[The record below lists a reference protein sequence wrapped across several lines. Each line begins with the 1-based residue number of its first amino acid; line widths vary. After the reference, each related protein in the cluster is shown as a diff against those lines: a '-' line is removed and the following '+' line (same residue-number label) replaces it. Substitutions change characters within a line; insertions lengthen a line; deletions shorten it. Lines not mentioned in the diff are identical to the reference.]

1 MNKLKE
7 NRKLGILVFISI
19 AWIAVIFSFSLQSG
33 DESGKLSGGI
43 VAWFVGLF
51 FPEDFTHIE
60 LVHFLVRKA
69 AHFTEYFI
77 LGVLLSLT
85 VREAKW
91 KRILLAPWIMG
102 TCVAC
107 CDETI
112 QLFSEGRAGMITDVM
127 LDSSGVF
134 IGCVVLALSMLL
146 VKKFNR
152 KKTCYAIR
160 YERR

>member
-1 MNKLKE
+1 MNKLKQ
-7 NRKLGILVFISI
+7 NPKLAKLVLLSI
-19 AWIAVIFSFSLQSG
+19 AWIIVIFSFSLQSG

-43 VAWFVGLF
+43 VAWIVGLF
-51 FPEDFTHIE
+51 FPEDFVHIE

-85 VREAKW
+85 IREAKW

-102 TCVAC
+102 TCVAI

-112 QLFSEGRAGMITDVM
+112 QLFSDGRAGQITDVM

-134 IGCVVLALSMLL
+134 TGCAMLALVLL
-146 VKKFNR
+146 F
-152 KKTCYAIR
+152 I
-160 YERR
+160 EQRRGSR

>member
-1 MNKLKE
+1 MNQLKE
-7 NRKLGILVFISI
+7 NRKLRWLTCLSI
-19 AWIAVIFSFSLQSG
+19 VWIMVIFSFSLQSG
-33 DESGKLSGGI
+33 DESGKLSSGI
-43 VAWFVGLF
+43 VAWIVGLF

-91 KRILLAPWIMG
+91 KRLLLAPWIMG

-112 QLFSEGRAGMITDVM
+112 QLFSEGRAGMITDAM

-134 IGCVVLALSMLL
+134 TGCVVLMLVL
-146 VKKFNR
+146 MFIDK
-152 KKTCYAIR
+152 
-160 YERR
+160 RRVVDL

>member
-1 MNKLKE
+1 MNRLKKTSKLT
-7 NRKLGILVFISI
+7 KLI
-19 AWIAVIFSFSLQSG
+19 AITLIWIVVIFSFSLQNG

-43 VAWFVGLF
+43 VAWLVEVV
-51 FPEDFTHIE
+51 FPEDFAHVE

-77 LGVLLSLT
+77 LGVLISLT

-91 KRILLAPWIMG
+91 SRPLLKAWALG

-112 QLFSEGRAGMITDVM
+112 QLFSDGRAGQVTDVM
-127 LDSSGVF
+127 LDSSGVLT
-134 IGCVVLALSMLL
+134 GCVILVLWLL
-146 VKKFNR
+146 FWNR
-152 KKTCYAIR
+152 KYTR
-160 YERR
+160 M

>member
-1 MNKLKE
+1 MNQLKQNPKLAKFT
-7 NRKLGILVFISI
+7 LLSIVWIL
-19 AWIAVIFSFSLQSG
+19 VIFSFSLQNG
-33 DESGKLSGGI
+33 EESGALSGGI
-43 VAWFVGLF
+43 VAWIVGLF

-91 KRILLAPWIMG
+91 KKVLLAPWVLG
-102 TCVAC
+102 TLVAS

-112 QLFSEGRAGMITDVM
+112 QLFSDGRAGQVTDVM

-134 IGCVVLALSMLL
+134 TGCMILTLVVAYLD
-146 VKKFNR
+146 R
-152 KKTCYAIR
+152 K
-160 YERR
+160 RRAA

>member
-1 MNKLKE
+1 MKQLKQ
-7 NRKLGILVFISI
+7 NRKLLRLTVLSI
-19 AWIAVIFSFSLQSG
+19 VWIMVIFSFSLQNG
-33 DESGKLSGGI
+33 EESGKLSGGI

-51 FPEDFTHIE
+51 FPEDFAHIE

-85 VREAKW
+85 GREAKW
-91 KRILLAPWIMG
+91 SKVLLTPWVLG
-102 TCVAC
+102 TLVAS

-112 QLFSEGRAGMITDVM
+112 QLFSDGRAGMITDVM

-134 IGCVVLALSMLL
+134 TGCVGLMCVILGVERYWKTM
-146 VKKFNR
+146 NR
-152 KKTCYAIR
+152 RT
-160 YERR
+160 

>member
-1 MNKLKE
+1 MNQLKE
-7 NRKLGILVFISI
+7 NRKLRWLTLLSVF
-19 AWIAVIFSFSLQSG
+19 WIAVIFSFSLQSG
-33 DESGKLSGGI
+33 DESGKLSSGI

-51 FPEDFTHIE
+51 FPEDFAHIE

-91 KRILLAPWIMG
+91 KRILLAPWLMG

-112 QLFSEGRAGMITDVM
+112 QLFSDGRAGQITDVM
-127 LDSSGVF
+127 IDSSGVF
-134 IGCVVLALSMLL
+134 TGCVILMLL
-146 VKKFNR
+146 LCWRR
-152 KKTCYAIR
+152 KLIV
-160 YERR
+160 